1 MSHTSCSQ
9 ESGIAR
15 AVRSGEWSQPLLAH
29 LRGCAI
35 CRGVQ
40 ESARWMQALVQE
52 NAREAHESLPDAQIL
67 WLRAQLSE
75 RQAAAERAHKTLQW
89 AEIAC
94 VAAACAALG
103 AWVVWNWNAMGSE
116 IGDGLS
122 WALFEAW
129 PVLWG
134 NVYAYGPENA
144 PILFTSAV
152 AAISLVALGIAYPL
166 LVRE

>member
-1 MSHTSCSQ
+1 MQ
-9 ESGIAR
+9 ALG
-15 AVRSGEWSQPLLAH
+15 
-29 LRGCAI
+29 
-35 CRGVQ
+35 Q
-40 ESARWMQALVQE
+40 ESAR
-52 NAREAHESLPDAQIL
+52 EAQESLPDAQIL

-75 RQAAAERAHKTLQW
+75 RQAAAERAHKALQW
-89 AEIAC
+89 VEIAC
-94 VAAACAALG
+94 VAAACAGLG
-103 AWVVWNWNAMGSE
+103 IWLAWNWNAIGGE

-129 PVLWG
+129 PALWG
-134 NVYAYGPENA
+134 NVYAYGPVNA